1 MKPAPFQD
9 TPDNVAGDVA
19 KDAKAGIA
27 DGRPKEYKPGVPES
41 LWIWQDEKGSRW
53 HVRASTKSHLHR
65 FNGFIVADGKLKN
78 ARPTRTEWSDRVR
91 VSGNRASFDVYTDGD
106 ADGIDFDVA
115 GNGCVRFYLAID
127 GKAQPQ
133 LIHLGKDGVR
143 PEKAHFKLCN

>member
-1 MKPAPFQD
+1 M
-9 TPDNVAGDVA
+9 G
-19 KDAKAGIA
+19 
-27 DGRPKEYKPGVPES
+27 GRRSTPGVPES
-41 LWIWQDEKGSRW
+41 LWIWQDEGLALAHCGPRRSHTFTGSM
-53 HVRASTKSHLHR
+53 ASSSR
-65 FNGFIVADGKLKN
+65 DGKLKN
-78 ARPTRTEWSDRVR
+78 GPTRTEWSDRVR

-133 LIHLGKDGVR
+133 LIHLGRDGVR